1 MENNKSV
8 KKRVLIVVL
17 SVIFIALSFFSGYF
31 INYLSMDEEERAVYD
46 LIHKYKKHYL
56 FDDGDLVKDISGSI
70 LDEYSEYYT
79 KEEYEQI
86 KKEKEGS
93 SHGIGVSLQK
103 SDLKIVSVLGNSPC
117 EKAGVTVGGKIIAI
131 KAGDKFETIY
141 NYTDFEYV
149 LNEIKDDQEFII
161 KIDYGYEHLD
171 FVIKKENYTQTYVR
185 YYDNEA
191 CYAFNELDG
200 EIKFVKLKENK
211 YFENTNVGYIV
222 YNSFYGLGEGL
233 KSSNNQIVK
242 ALEYFKETKKDSII
256 LDLRNNGGG
265 YMDIMCDVSAHFI
278 DIGNGNRKD
287 VCIALDKD
295 KKQTGYKSAKCDYD
309 NYGFKNIIILANENS
324 ASASEALIGAILD
337 YDNKNI
343 VKVLVS
349 SSVYKGQVANKTF
362 GKGIMQSTYV
372 NADGSAVKLTTA
384 KIFWP
389 VSKISIHGEGIIG
402 LNEGKILAVDSDKAM
417 KTALSLCN

>member
-46 LIHKYKKHYL
+46 LIQKYKKHYL
-56 FDDGDLVKDISGSI
+56 FDDGDLVKDISGAI

-86 KKEKEGS
+86 KNEKEGS

-103 SDLKIVSVLGNSPC
+103 SDLKIISVLGNSPC

-191 CYAFNELDG
+191 CYGFNELDG

-295 KKQTGYKSAKCDYD
+295 KKQTSYKSAKCDYD

-337 YDNKNI
+337 YDKKNI

-362 GKGIMQSTYV
+362 GKGIMQSTFV